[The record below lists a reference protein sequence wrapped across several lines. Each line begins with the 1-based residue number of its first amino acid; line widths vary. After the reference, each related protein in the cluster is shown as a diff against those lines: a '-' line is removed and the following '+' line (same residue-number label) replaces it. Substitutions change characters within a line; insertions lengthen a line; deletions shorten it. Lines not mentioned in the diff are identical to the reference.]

1 MPKEPADTLLE
12 FPCDFPVKVM
22 GKFTD
27 EFEALVREIIERHVG
42 ELPYGAV
49 SSRPSSNRR
58 FVAVTILIKAQ
69 SKQQLDELYL
79 ELTATE
85 QVLMAL

>member
-42 ELPYGAV
+42 ELPDGAV

-79 ELTATE
+79 ELTSTE

>member
-1 MPKEPADTLLE
+1 LPKEPADTLLE

-22 GKFTD
+22 GKYAD
-27 EFEALVREIIERHVG
+27 DFEALVREIAERHVG
-42 ELPYGAV
+42 VLPEEAV

-58 FVAVTILIKAQ
+58 FLAVTIVIRAK

-79 ELTATE
+79 DLASSE